1 MDNNKKIWGLGD
13 FRKNNYKYFSIF
25 MPTFVINND

>member
-13 FRKNNYKYFSIF
+13 FRKNNYKYFFNIYAYF
-25 MPTFVINND
+25 CNKQ